1 VKIPPPTR
9 AGLVGRHAELGAVTR
24 FLRAL
29 RKGSWDDWGSAPAIL
44 IQGPPGIGKTALW
57 LTAVEQ
63 AQSLGIRVLRARP
76 TAAETSFAYAGLHD
90 LLRDAWPA
98 MREQLPDAHRRA
110 VEIALGLSDGGD
122 AGVEASVVQAA
133 VTHGALS
140 LATGSPLLLAVDDAP
155 WLDLPTAA
163 VLRFLARRVGSHP
176 MGFIVTQ
183 RADEDAPAPLDLDI
197 AFPGHTSHR
206 IWLEPLGVESLPTL
220 IDRQLGMTVA
230 RPHVVKLYELS
241 GGVPFHVLELA
252 RALRRTPTPA
262 IGEHLPI
269 PVSMRELLAQRMMR
283 LVPAA
288 QQALLLVAA
297 AGSLPLRA
305 AESLLGAAP
314 ARQGISEAID
324 EGLLR
329 LEDHLLSPAHPLIA
343 STAYELAGPRLRR
356 EAHERLYA
364 VTEEPEIRARHRA
377 LAGHGPD
384 EQVAAQLEAAA
395 TRARDRGAPETA
407 AELLRL
413 ARDRTPE
420 QERDSHHR
428 RTLALAA
435 AVADAADL
443 PAAAMLLDKLIPQL
457 TDRRMVEA
465 LIRRAE
471 IAWNMGTYRDA
482 LQLLES
488 GLTAVAGHPD
498 LAADLHFRLA
508 VYIDF
513 DVARALDHART
524 AVSLLEPLDR
534 PRELA
539 AALMQ
544 QFYAEVMSG
553 LAPREDLLRRGLEM
567 EPPDNPWTTTPGLWW
582 IALDRADDARH
593 RYQAMLTRARARGEL
608 SEESDLLTRLATVEL
623 YADRFA
629 LAREY
634 ADAATLAARQQGNET
649 ADPARRVRAL
659 VDAHQGRLE
668 EARAIA
674 EPAAARAA
682 AEDPILALAWNVVR
696 GFVAMSSGDYAQVER
711 VVADSAAHQAAIG
724 AVEPL
729 RLGVDHELPE
739 ALVALSR
746 LDEAAHALQRIE
758 QRQARIPRPWLASAI
773 VRGRALLALASGD
786 AAGAAQITEAVS
798 DPTASTWRRFDR
810 ARTLLVRGTV
820 LRRSRARRDAAD
832 ALDEAVSIFDEL
844 GSPTWAGLA
853 RRQSDRLGRRRP
865 GTPQLTPPERQV
877 AELAATGLTN
887 REVAARLSLSP
898 KTIESHLA
906 RVYDKLGI
914 RSRAE
919 LGRAMSSPPGN
930 HLM

>member
-1 VKIPPPTR
+1 VKTEPPTR
-9 AGLVGRHAELGAVTR
+9 TALVGRHAELGAVTR
-24 FLRAL
+24 FLGAL
-29 RKGSWDDWGSAPAIL
+29 RAGSWGESGSAPVVL

-57 LTAVEQ
+57 LAAVEQ
-63 AQSLGIRVLRARP
+63 AQSLGVRVLRARP
-76 TAAETSFAYAGLHD
+76 TEAEANFAYAGLQD
-90 LLRDAWPA
+90 LLRDTWPA
-98 MREQLPDAHRRA
+98 MRERLPGVYRRA
-110 VEIALGLSDGGD
+110 VEIALGVSDGD
-122 AGVEASVVQAA
+122 AAVDAPVVQAA
-133 VTHGALS
+133 VTNGMLS
-140 LATGSPLLLAVDDAP
+140 LATGAPLLLAVDDAP

-163 VLRFLARRVGSHP
+163 VLRFLARRVDSHP
-176 MGFIVTQ
+176 VGFIVTQ
-183 RADEDAPAPLDLDI
+183 RAGEEVPAPLDLDS
-197 AFPGHTSHR
+197 AFPGRTPHH
-206 IWLEPLGVESLPTL
+206 IWLEPLGVESLPKL
-220 IDRQLGMTVA
+220 IDEQLGMTVA
-230 RPHVVKLYELS
+230 RPHLVKLHELS

-252 RALRRTPTPA
+252 RALRRAPTPA

-269 PVSMRELLAQRMMR
+269 PVSLRGLLAERVGR

-288 QQALLLVAA
+288 RETLLLVAA
-297 AGSLPLRA
+297 AGTLPLRA
-305 AESLLGAAP
+305 VESLLGAAP

-329 LEDHLLSPAHPLIA
+329 LEDHLLRPTHPLIS

-356 EAHERLYA
+356 QAHERLYA
-364 VTEEPEIRARHRA
+364 VTEEPETRARHRA

-384 EQVAAQLEAAA
+384 EEVAAHLEAAA
-395 TRARDRGAPETA
+395 TRARDRGAPEAA

-420 QERDSHHR
+420 QERDSHQR

-457 TDRRMVEA
+457 ADRRMVEA
-465 LIRRAE
+465 LARRAE
-471 IAWNMGTYRDA
+471 IAWNMGAYRDA
-482 LQLLES
+482 LELLES
-488 GLTAVAGHPD
+488 GLTAAAGHPD

-513 DVARALDHART
+513 DVARALGHAKT
-524 AVSLLEPLDR
+524 AVGLLERLDR
-534 PRELA
+534 PPELA

-544 QFYAEVMSG
+544 QFYGEVMSG
-553 LAPREDLLRRGLEM
+553 LAPREDLLRRGLAM
-567 EPPDNPWTTTPGLWW
+567 EPADNPWTTTPGFWW
-582 IALDRADDARH
+582 IALDRVDDARH
-593 RYQAMLTRARARGEL
+593 RFQTMLERARARGEL
-608 SEESDLLTRLATVEL
+608 SEEADLLTRLATVEL

-634 ADAATLAARQQGNET
+634 ADAATLAARQQGNEA

-668 EARAIA
+668 EARVVA

-682 AEDPILALAWNVVR
+682 TEDPILALAWNVVR
-696 GFVAMSSGDYAQVER
+696 GFVAVSSLDYAQVER

-746 LDEAAHALQRIE
+746 LDEAAGALQRLE
-758 QRQARIPRPWLASAI
+758 ERQARIPRPWLQAAI
-773 VRGRALLALASGD
+773 VRARALLALASGD
-786 AAGAAQITEAVS
+786 AAGAARITEELSGPA
-798 DPTASTWRRFDR
+798 ASTWRPFDR

-820 LRRSRARRDAAD
+820 LRRSRARRDAAH
-832 ALDEAVSIFDEL
+832 ALDEAVSIFEEL
-844 GSPTWAGLA
+844 GSPTWAALA
-853 RRQSDRLGRRRP
+853 RGQSDRLGRRRP
-865 GTPQLTPPERQV
+865 GTPQLTPSERRV

-898 KTIESHLA
+898 KTIEAHLA

-919 LGRAMSSPPGN
+919 LGRTMSSPLGN
-930 HLM
+930 HPM